1 MAIDFPNSPST
12 NDIFT
17 SGGRSWTWTGT
28 TWQAYVQALSNSSI
42 TNDLIANTTIT
53 AAKIANATITSTQI
67 ANTTITA
74 TQIANATITATQIAN
89 ATVTATQ
96 IANAT
101 ITGAKIADR
110 AIGSNDFDGMTLNAQ
125 TGTTYTLVA
134 GDAHKLVTLSNAS
147 QITVTVPT
155 STFSVGDQ
163 INLLQLGA
171 GQVVISPTGITLYSS
186 GTKRKLF
193 GQYSLATL
201 VCIATD
207 TWVLVGNIAA

>member
-1 MAIDFPNSPST
+1 MAINFPDSPST

-17 SGGRSWTWTGT
+17 SGGRSWQWTGT
-28 TWQAYVQALSNSSI
+28 TWQAYVQAISNGSI
-42 TNDLIANTTIT
+42 TNDLIADATIT
-53 AAKIANATITSTQI
+53 AAKIANTTITSTQI

-74 TQIANATITATQIAN
+74 AQIANATITN
-89 ATVTATQ
+89 TQ

-101 ITGAKIADR
+101 ITGIKIADR
-110 AIGSNDFDGMTLNAQ
+110 AIGSSDFDGMTLNAQ

-201 VCIATD
+201 VCIATN